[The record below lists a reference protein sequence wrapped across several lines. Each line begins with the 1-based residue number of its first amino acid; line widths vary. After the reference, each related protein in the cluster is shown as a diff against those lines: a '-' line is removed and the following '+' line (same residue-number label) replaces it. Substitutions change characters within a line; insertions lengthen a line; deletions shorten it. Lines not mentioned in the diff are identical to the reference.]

1 MHKKGKNC
9 KEYMDNVQFSYMFHL
24 NLKYIKNTDKV
35 VPNMHVKHGTEMLL
49 PQHAENKTKPVKNN
63 LTP

>member
-1 MHKKGKNC
+1 
-9 KEYMDNVQFSYMFHL
+9 MDNVQCSYMFHL